1 MKIVAVH
8 NTYQQPGGE
17 DICFQSERDLLR
29 DAGHEVVE
37 YLRSNVEVE
46 QYRGLIG
53 QASLAKH
60 TIWAGDTR
68 REFRD
73 LLVREK
79 PDIVHV
85 HNTFMMISPS
95 IYWAC
100 LEAQVPVVQTLHN
113 YRLLCPGSTF
123 MRNHTVCEE
132 CLEHGPWR
140 AVRYGCYRDSRS
152 ASAVIA
158 AMLTVHRVSGTW
170 TRAVDHFIATSN
182 FSRGKFVAAGMP
194 RERISVKPNFVY
206 PDPGAKTGIGDY
218 ALFVGRLS
226 AEKGVPTLLAAWER
240 LRSPIPLHIIGDG
253 LQRRE
258 LEEQARQRG
267 LSTVNFRGQLT
278 RAQTLGAMRE
288 ARFLVLPSECYENFP
303 MTIAEAFASGTPVLC
318 SRMGAMQDLV
328 EHDRTGLHFTPGDP
342 ASLAAQVMWAWERP
356 ERLAVMGHE
365 ARREYDAK
373 FSAERNIGMLLDIY
387 RRSIHFRGTESKACE
402 AVVAGNA

>member
-17 DICFQSERDLLR
+17 DICFQSERNLLR

-46 QYRGLIG
+46 QFRGLIG

-85 HNTFMMISPS
+85 HNTFTMISPS

-123 MRNHTVCEE
+123 MRKNAVCEE

-152 ASAVIA
+152 ATAVIA

-206 PDPGAKTGIGDY
+206 PDPGTKTGLGDY

-226 AEKGVPTLLAAWER
+226 PEKGVPTLLAAWER

-267 LSTVNFRGQLT
+267 LTTVCFRGQLA
-278 RAQTLGAMRE
+278 RAQTLEAMHE

-328 EHDRTGLHFTPGDP
+328 EHGRTGLHFTPGDP

-356 ERLAVMGHE
+356 ERLAVMGQE
-365 ARREYDAK
+365 ARLEYNAK
-373 FSAERNIGMLLDIY
+373 FSAERNLETLLDIY
-387 RRSIHFRGTESKACE
+387 HRSIHFRGTESKVRE
-402 AVVAGNA
+402 AVVASNA

>member
-29 DAGHEVVE
+29 DAGHEVLE

-46 QYRGLIG
+46 QYQGLIG

-100 LEAQVPVVQTLHN
+100 LKAQVPVVQTLHN

-140 AVRYGCYRDSRS
+140 AVRYGCYRSSRS
-152 ASAVIA
+152 ATAVIA
-158 AMLTVHRVSGTW
+158 AMLTVHRISGTW
-170 TRAVDHFIATSN
+170 TRAVDHFIATSD

-226 AEKGVPTLLAAWER
+226 PEKGVPTLLAAWEH
-240 LRSPIPLHIIGDG
+240 LRSPIPLHIVGDG
-253 LQRRE
+253 PLRGV
-258 LEEQARQRG
+258 LEEQVRERD
-267 LSTVNFRGQLT
+267 LSAVCFRGQLT
-278 RAQTLGAMRE
+278 RAQTLEAMRE

-328 EHDRTGLHFTPGDP
+328 EHGRTGLHFTPGDP

-356 ERLAVMGHE
+356 QRLAVMGHE
-365 ARREYDAK
+365 ARLEYNAK
-373 FSAERNIGMLLDIY
+373 YSAERNIDMLLDIY
-387 RRSIHFRGTESKACE
+387 RRSIHFRGTESKARE
-402 AVVAGNA
+402 TVVASNA

>member
-17 DICFQSERDLLR
+17 DICFQSERNLLR

-37 YLRSNVEVE
+37 YLRSNFEVE
-46 QYRGLIG
+46 EYRGLIG

-73 LLVREK
+73 LLVRAK

-100 LEAQVPVVQTLHN
+100 LEARVPVVQTLHN
-113 YRLLCPGSTF
+113 YRLLCPGATF
-123 MRNHTVCEE
+123 MRNNNVCEE

-152 ASAVIA
+152 ATAVIA

-182 FSRGKFVAAGMP
+182 FSRAKFVAAGMP

-226 AEKGVPTLLAAWER
+226 PEKGVPTLLTAWER

-258 LEEQARQRG
+258 LEEQARLRG
-267 LSTVNFRGQLT
+267 LSTVCFRGQVT
-278 RAQTLGAMRE
+278 RAQTLEAMRE

-328 EHDRTGLHFTPGDP
+328 EHGRTGLHFTPGDP

-365 ARREYDAK
+365 ARLEYNAK
-373 FSAERNIGMLLDIY
+373 FSAERNIETLLNIY
-387 RRSIHFRGTESKACE
+387 HRSIHFRGTESKARE
-402 AVVAGNA
+402 AVAASNA